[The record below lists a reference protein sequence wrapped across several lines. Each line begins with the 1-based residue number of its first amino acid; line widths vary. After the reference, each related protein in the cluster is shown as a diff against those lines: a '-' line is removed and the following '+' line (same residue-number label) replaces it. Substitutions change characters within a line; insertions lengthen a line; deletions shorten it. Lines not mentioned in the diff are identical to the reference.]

1 MKKAI
6 LGLLLATSFAL
17 CCCKD
22 SNVHLYRNDN
32 KYVVDDF
39 LTVTILWEPPQ
50 ERLLSNDFNLFWIIS
65 ITSKGNEPIS
75 EEASSFKLLDETTN
89 KTIDFEYTGPS
100 DEDPFFDLEIN
111 YMRMYTFNATAEKS
125 APSLK
130 CCFYFSFKGI
140 NFLYHSYDK

>member
-22 SNVHLYRNDN
+22 SNVHLYSNDN
-32 KYVVDDF
+32 EYIVDDF
-39 LTVTILWEPPQ
+39 LTVTILWEPQ

-100 DEDPFFDLEIN
+100 DEDPFYDSEIN
-111 YMRMYTFNATAEKS
+111 YLRMYTFNATAKKS

>member
-22 SNVHLYRNDN
+22 SNVHLYSNDN
-32 KYVVDDF
+32 KYIVDDF
-39 LTVTILWEPPQ
+39 LTVTILWEPQ

-100 DEDPFFDLEIN
+100 DEDPFYDSEIN
-111 YMRMYTFNATAEKS
+111 YLRMYTFNATAKKS
-125 APSLK
+125 ASSLK

>member
-22 SNVHLYRNDN
+22 SNVHLYSNDN
-32 KYVVDDF
+32 KYIVDDF
-39 LTVTILWEPPQ
+39 LTVTILWEPQ

-100 DEDPFFDLEIN
+100 DEDPFYDSEIN
-111 YMRMYTFNATAEKS
+111 YLRMYTFNATAKKS